1 MAQGKKKLP
10 NKKAPDFVKSN
21 QKKTH
26 KAAAKASVRKGG
38 SNRWVVWLP
47 GRQV

>member
-26 KAAAKASVRKGG
+26 KTAAKASVRKGKSQFES
-38 SNRWVVWLP
+38 SN
-47 GRQV
+47 

>member
-10 NKKAPDFVKSN
+10 NKQAPGFVKSN

-26 KAAAKASVRKGG
+26 KTAGKTSARKG
-38 SNRWVVWLP
+38 NLFF
-47 GRQV
+47 